1 MFDEM
6 VERMVKEGKEKEM
19 ECGDECARSG
29 HELECAGIE
38 KVKEKEMANV
48 KWKGSDVEWMVYV
61 WEKGKKVVK
70 GVGSKERCVRYCG
83 KVRGARMVRKNG

>member
-38 KVKEKEMANV
+38 KVKEKKMVNV
-48 KWKGSDVEWMVYV
+48 KWMGKDVEWMVYV
-61 WEKGKKVVK
+61 WVNKVKVEKG
-70 GVGSKERCVRYCG
+70 
-83 KVRGARMVRKNG
+83 